1 MNAPAS
7 PPAWPLHMPCDTVI
21 EAGLL
26 VTQDD
31 RRRVLADQAL
41 VIHGGVIQKI
51 LPLADAADLRCGRR
65 LDLRRC
71 IVLPGLVNA
80 HTHSPM
86 TLFRGLGDDMP
97 LMDWLSRRIWP
108 LEAGLTRE
116 LVHLGS
122 QLACCE
128 MASLGTTCFQD
139 MYIFQESTAEAV
151 ESFGLKAV
159 LAEGIL
165 NVPTRSYQTP
175 EEAYARIAN
184 LLADYAGHPRI
195 RFAVA
200 PHTVYTTSEAILRR
214 SFQLAESYDL
224 PWCIH
229 CTEDEAELER
239 AQALYGMRPVA
250 LLERLGCLS
259 PRSVLVH
266 GVLLTEGELQTLA
279 RAGVSLVHCPRSNAK
294 LASGLAPVAACL
306 EAGVRAA
313 LGTDGAASSNSLN
326 MFEEM
331 GMAALMAKVRQ
342 GDPTVLPAQ
351 AVLDMATTHAARAL
365 GWQEL
370 GRVTEGGP
378 ADLTAV
384 SLDVPR
390 HTPCPNPVS
399 HLVYACQGAGVV
411 LTMVDG
417 HVVYEAGCFPTVDY
431 DGLRHA
437 VREALAW
444 ARSRLDT
451 ISA

>member
-1 MNAPAS
+1 
-7 PPAWPLHMPCDTVI
+7 MPCDMVV

-26 VTQDD
+26 ATQDD
-31 RRRVLADQAL
+31 RRRVLANQAL
-41 VIHGGVIQKI
+41 IIHGGLIQKI
-51 LPLADAADLRCGRR
+51 LPLEDAAELRCARR
-65 LDLRRC
+65 LNLRHC
-71 IVLPGLVNA
+71 VVLPGLVNA

-97 LMDWLSRRIWP
+97 LMEWLTKRIWP
-108 LEAGLTRE
+108 LEAGLTNE

-128 MASLGTTCFQD
+128 MAALGTTCFQD
-139 MYIFQESTAEAV
+139 MYIFQEATAEAV
-151 ESFGLKAV
+151 EAFGLKAV

-214 SFQLAESYDL
+214 SFQLAEAYDL

-229 CTEDEAELER
+229 CTEDDAELEHS
-239 AQALYGMRPVA
+239 QAMYGMRPVA
-250 LLERLGCLS
+250 LLDRLGCLS

-266 GVLLTEGELQTLA
+266 GVVLAEAELHTLA
-279 RAGVSLVHCPRSNAK
+279 RAGASLVHCPRSNAK
-294 LASGLAPVAACL
+294 LASGLAPIAACL
-306 EAGVRAA
+306 EAGVRVA
-313 LGTDGAASSNSLN
+313 LGTDGPASSNSLN
-326 MFEEM
+326 MFQEM
-331 GMAALMAKVRQ
+331 GTAALMAKVRE
-342 GDPTVLPAQ
+342 GDSTALPAQ
-351 AVLDMATTHAARAL
+351 AALDMATVHAARAL
-365 GWQEL
+365 GWQDL
-370 GRVTEGGP
+370 GRLAEGGP

-384 SLDVPR
+384 SLDLPR
-390 HTPCPNPVS
+390 HTPCTNVVS
-399 HLVYACQGAGVV
+399 HLVYACQGAGVE

-417 HVVYEAGCFPTVDY
+417 HTVYERGCFPTVDY
-431 DGLRHA
+431 DGLR
-437 VREALAW
+437 RELRDALGW
-444 ARSRLDT
+444 ARSRLDS